1 MANTFINIKE
11 TFTIADNFASLPSS
25 AQRGALAVT
34 ADTGGVYTFNGT
46 TWVLQTGGGG
56 GGVTS
61 VNGQTG
67 VVVLTKNDIGLG
79 QVDNTSDLNKPVSTA
94 TQTALNGK
102 ENTITA
108 GTISQYYRGDK
119 TFQTLDKAA
128 VGLANVDNTSD
139 LNKPI
144 SITTQT
150 ALNTKASLTDA
161 FVYALIFG

>member
-56 GGVTS
+56 GVTS

-79 QVDNTSDLNKPVSTA
+79 QVDNTSDLNKP
-94 TQTALNGK
+94 
-102 ENTITA
+102 
-108 GTISQYYRGDK
+108 ISN
-119 TFQTLDKAA
+119 A
-128 VGLANVDNTSD
+128 
-139 LNKPI
+139 
-144 SITTQT
+144 TQT